1 MSREE
6 RRKEGRKHS
15 EPERKRERER
25 EREREKERGSEEV
38 GEEST
43 VSQRKQVVKISSF
56 CNFTLFHINKLIQG
70 GQ

>member
-1 MSREE
+1 VSQ
-6 RRKEGRKHS
+6 
-15 EPERKRERER
+15 RER
-25 EREREKERGSEEV
+25 EREREKERRREEV

-43 VSQRKQVVKISSF
+43 VSQRKQIVKISSF